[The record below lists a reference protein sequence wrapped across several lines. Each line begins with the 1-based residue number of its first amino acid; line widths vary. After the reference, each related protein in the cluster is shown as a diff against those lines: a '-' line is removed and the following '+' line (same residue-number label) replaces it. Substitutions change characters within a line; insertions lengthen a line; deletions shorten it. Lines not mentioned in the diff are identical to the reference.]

1 MSHIIKKSKLE
12 QVFTATNTLKVL
24 GFLLSHPNEE
34 LYDREISRL
43 TGISPAGTNLAL
55 RELAEVSLIEQFEK
69 GRMKFYR
76 LTLDDP
82 LIRQIKVVK
91 TLSYLTP
98 LTEKLKPF
106 SIRIVLFGSAAVGED
121 TQTSDIDL
129 FILARDKKNVMNVIE
144 KSRLSEHLK
153 PVICTPSEWADIS
166 AKNEVFNKEVE
177 KGIILW
183 DETLNRNSGRR

>member
-12 QVFTATNTLKVL
+12 QVFAATNTLKVL

-43 TGISPAGTNLAL
+43 TRISPAGTNLAL
-55 RELAEVSLIEQFEK
+55 RELAEVSLIEQFDK

-82 LIRQIKVVK
+82 LIRQIKIVK
-91 TLSYLTP
+91 TLSDLKP
-98 LTEKLKPF
+98 LTEKLKSF

-129 FILARDKKNVMNVIE
+129 FILAREKKNAMSAVE
-144 KSRLSEHLK
+144 KSPLSERLK

-166 AKNEVFNKEVE
+166 AKNEVFSKEVE

-183 DETLNRNSGRR
+183 DETLNRNSGRH